1 MLSGGHSAVCVMA
14 AAFPALCRR
23 SCPKCKWS
31 VALPYGQ
38 RERSSWLDPE
48 KVLVIVFPLEAGSA
62 EIEYNVTV
70 LQQRKCWRFSSST

>member
-1 MLSGGHSAVCVMA
+1 MLSGGHSAVCVMPTG
-14 AAFPALCRR
+14 FPAPCSQ

-38 RERSSWLDPE
+38 RERSNWLDPE
-48 KVLVIVFPLEAGSA
+48 KVLVIVFPLEAGRA

-70 LQQRKCWRFSSST
+70 LQQRKCQRFSSSI